1 MLNSFK
7 LLIAAGV
14 VSLMATS
21 AHAVTFESSVPNPL
35 DFGEV
40 SVGDTKTIGWNI
52 SWLLGHEENLASS
65 PTFTIGNVPNTD
77 YNAMYKGCVSAE
89 NKCSIVVQFTPS
101 TLGQSTLE
109 NLVQLN
115 LLISSGSSA
124 VDEVTYSYSLN
135 TTGVGINPVPLPA
148 AFPLL
153 AGALSLLGFLGWR
166 RKRMAVA

>member
-89 NKCSIVVQFTPS
+89 NKCSFVVQFTPS

-109 NLVQLN
+109 NL
-115 LLISSGSSA
+115 GA
-124 VDEVTYSYSLN
+124 VDVQDSQIT
-135 TTGVGINPVPLPA
+135 
-148 AFPLL
+148 
-153 AGALSLLGFLGWR
+153 
-166 RKRMAVA
+166 